1 MSEHKSDNPQDPTL
15 KGPGEGDPDDHHKGG
30 LGQAPAEPTTDES
43 GTGSADKRSPT
54 SLAEEE
60 ATPERTGS
68 TESGGAG
75 GDITR

>member
-30 LGQAPAEPTTDES
+30 LDHAPTESTTDES

-60 ATPERTGS
+60 EPPQPGTAQ
-68 TESGGAG
+68 SGGAG

>member
-15 KGPGEGDPDDHHKGG
+15 KRPGEGDPDDHHKGG
-30 LGQAPAEPTTDES
+30 LDHAPTEPTTDES

-54 SLAEEE
+54 GRAEGEDPPKPG
-60 ATPERTGS
+60 TTQ
-68 TESGGAG
+68 SGGAG